1 MMTQKEI
8 NQKID
13 DIAKWVKQGHSQS
26 PSNCRLLLAEIQRL
40 RELANT
46 LR

>member
-1 MMTQKEI
+1 MNQKEI
-8 NQKID
+8 NLKID

-40 RELANT
+40 RAVLNEQK
-46 LR
+46 